1 LKLVDLYCFKPT
13 AAAGETG
20 NAAENQKVIHFMIS
34 KLFAAFLAVA
44 AALTFSAPAFSSPYD
59 TIISKY
65 ARSYGVP
72 VSLAKAVVQI
82 ESSYRPNLRG
92 KAGEIGLMQV
102 KLSTAR
108 GMGYTGSAKGL
119 YNPDTNIR
127 YGMKYLAMAHK
138 IGGRTTCGTI
148 LRYNAGHGATRMNPV
163 SARYCSKVK
172 QVMGVSA

>member
-1 LKLVDLYCFKPT
+1 
-13 AAAGETG
+13 
-20 NAAENQKVIHFMIS
+20 MIS
-34 KLFAAFLAVA
+34 KLFAAAFAVA
-44 AALTFSAPAFSSPYD
+44 AALTFTAPAYSSPYEA
-59 TIISKY
+59 IISKY

-108 GMGYTGSAKGL
+108 GLGYTGSAKAL

-127 YGMKYLAMAHK
+127 YGMKYLAMAHRL
-138 IGGRTTCGTI
+138 GGKTTCGTI

-163 SARYCSKVK
+163 SAAYCSKVK
-172 QVMGVSA
+172 RVMARSA

>member
-1 LKLVDLYCFKPT
+1 M
-13 AAAGETG
+13 TG
-20 NAAENQKVIHFMIS
+20 RAAEIQKVILHMIS
-34 KLFAAFLAVA
+34 RLFAALTAVA
-44 AALTFSAPAFSSPYD
+44 AMLTLSAPAFSSPYE
-59 TIISKY
+59 IIVSKY

-72 VSLAKAVVQI
+72 VGLAKAVVQI
-82 ESSYRPNLRG
+82 ESGYRPNLRG

-108 GMGYTGSAKGL
+108 GLGYTGSAKGL

-138 IGGRTTCGTI
+138 IGGKTTCGTI
-148 LRYNAGHGATRMNPV
+148 LRYNAGHGATRMNPI

-172 QVMGVSA
+172 RVMTRGA

>member
-1 LKLVDLYCFKPT
+1 
-13 AAAGETG
+13 
-20 NAAENQKVIHFMIS
+20 MIS
-34 KLFAAFLAVA
+34 KIFAAILAAA
-44 AALTFSAPAFSSPYD
+44 AALTFSAPAFASPYD
-59 TIISKY
+59 SIISKY

-72 VSLAKAVVQI
+72 VSLAKAVVQV

-108 GMGYTGSAKGL
+108 GLGYTGSAKAL

-138 IGGRTTCGTI
+138 LGGKTTCGTI
-148 LRYNAGHGATRMNPV
+148 LRYNAGHGAKRMNPV

-172 QVMGVSA
+172 RVMGVNA